1 MHRSVAT
8 IQNPE
13 FINLT
18 PLDINPLMS
27 SCEIKVFYLGENRN
41 RSYITKEVAKD
52 MAKLYKEQTQIGYSK
67 ILPQLALGQSQSS
80 ILANAY
86 FENDILDLVNVFIPP
101 LTSNVINTEIL
112 NRGKNNSENS
122 EDGAGR
128 PEKEDGEKAEKT
140 IQNIESKG

>member
-1 MHRSVAT
+1 M
-8 IQNPE
+8 QYN
-13 FINLT
+13 
-18 PLDINPLMS
+18 
-27 SCEIKVFYLGENRN
+27 Y
-41 RSYITKEVAKD
+41 KD

-112 NRGKNNSENS
+112 NRGKNNSENP